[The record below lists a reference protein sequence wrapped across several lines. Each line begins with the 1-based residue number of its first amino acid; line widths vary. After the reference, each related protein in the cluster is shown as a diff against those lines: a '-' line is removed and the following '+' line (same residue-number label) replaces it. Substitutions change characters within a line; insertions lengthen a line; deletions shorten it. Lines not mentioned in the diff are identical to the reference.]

1 MEIKDFEVEQWMNLW
16 ETKCTYNVAET
27 CVYSLSLDQLFE
39 LTGGDKQAFL
49 DAFAARRLTYGD
61 IEGRPDLLSGI
72 AKLYRT
78 VAPEHIIPTH
88 GAAGAN
94 ALVLSTLVNPGDHVV
109 SVMPTY
115 QQLYSIPEMCG
126 AAVDVLHLEKEN
138 GYHVDVEALDALCTP
153 ETKVIC
159 INNPDNPTGAL
170 LDGETL
176 RAIVEVARKNDAW
189 LHCDEVYRHLNQTDE
204 YAESVVDLYDK
215 GVTTSSMSK
224 VWSLAG
230 IRLGWC
236 ITKDEQLRRDLLS
249 HRDYNLISCG
259 LFDEAVGAYALAH
272 ADAILD
278 RSRRIVREN
287 LATLL
292 EWVESEPHLS
302 VVPPEAGTT
311 ALVYYDYDIPSYDFC
326 TDMVKFNGAFVTP
339 GDCFEEPKSFRVGY
353 GYSDDTANCA
363 SNGEIERGLAEG
375 AFGLDHVLGELGDV
389 LVGKVPGRMSAE
401 DVTVFDS
408 AGTALLDIACAK
420 IALDAAA
427 RRGLGTV
434 AEL

>member
-27 CVYSLSLDQLFE
+27 CVYSLSLNQLFE

-49 DAFAARRLTYGD
+49 DAFATRRLTYGD

-94 ALVLSTLVNPGDHVV
+94 SLVLSTLVSPGDHVV

-126 AAVDVLHLEKEN
+126 ARVDVLHLEKEN
-138 GYHVDVEALDALCTP
+138 GYHVDVTALDALCTP
-153 ETKVIC
+153 DTKLIC

-215 GVTTSSMSK
+215 GVVTSSMSK

-236 ITKDEQLRRDLLS
+236 VTKSPELRRDLLS

-259 LFDEAVGAYALAH
+259 LFDEAVGADALAH
-272 ADAILD
+272 ADVILD

-287 LATLL
+287 LATLA
-292 EWVESEPHLS
+292 EWVDAEPHLS
-302 VVPPEAGTT
+302 MVRPEAGTT
-311 ALVYYDYDIPSYDFC
+311 ALVYYDYDMPSYDFC
-326 TDMVKFNGAFVTP
+326 TEMVKFNGAFVTP

-353 GYSDDTANCA
+353 GYSDDPAA
-363 SNGEIERGLAEG
+363 LRSGLLAISEY
-375 AFGLDHVLGELGDV
+375 LRTLE
-389 LVGKVPGRMSAE
+389 
-401 DVTVFDS
+401 
-408 AGTALLDIACAK
+408 
-420 IALDAAA
+420 
-427 RRGLGTV
+427 
-434 AEL
+434 

>member
-189 LHCDEVYRHLNQTDE
+189 LHCDEVYRHLNQADE

-215 GVTTSSMSK
+215 GVVTSSMSK

-259 LFDEAVGAYALAH
+259 LFDEAVGAYALAMPTPSST
-272 ADAILD
+272 AAAASCARIWLRFWNGWN
-278 RSRRIVREN
+278 RSR
-287 LATLL
+287 TC
-292 EWVESEPHLS
+292 P
-302 VVPPEAGTT
+302 
-311 ALVYYDYDIPSYDFC
+311 
-326 TDMVKFNGAFVTP
+326 
-339 GDCFEEPKSFRVGY
+339 SFRP
-353 GYSDDTANCA
+353 
-363 SNGEIERGLAEG
+363 R
-375 AFGLDHVLGELGDV
+375 
-389 LVGKVPGRMSAE
+389 P
-401 DVTVFDS
+401 
-408 AGTALLDIACAK
+408 
-420 IALDAAA
+420 A
-427 RRGLGTV
+427 RRRSSTTTTTSPPTIS
-434 AEL
+434 APIW

>member
-39 LTGGDKQAFL
+39 LTRRRQAGVSGRL
-49 DAFAARRLTYGD
+49 RGAPPHLRRHRGSPRPAFWASPSSTG
-61 IEGRPDLLSGI
+61 
-72 AKLYRT
+72 T

-176 RAIVEVARKNDAW
+176 RPSWRCAQERAAW
-189 LHCDEVYRHLNQTDE
+189 LTCDRGVPHLNQTDE
-204 YAESVVDLYDK
+204 
-215 GVTTSSMSK
+215 
-224 VWSLAG
+224 
-230 IRLGWC
+230 
-236 ITKDEQLRRDLLS
+236 
-249 HRDYNLISCG
+249 
-259 LFDEAVGAYALAH
+259 
-272 ADAILD
+272 
-278 RSRRIVREN
+278 
-287 LATLL
+287 
-292 EWVESEPHLS
+292 
-302 VVPPEAGTT
+302 
-311 ALVYYDYDIPSYDFC
+311 
-326 TDMVKFNGAFVTP
+326 
-339 GDCFEEPKSFRVGY
+339 
-353 GYSDDTANCA
+353 
-363 SNGEIERGLAEG
+363 
-375 AFGLDHVLGELGDV
+375 
-389 LVGKVPGRMSAE
+389 
-401 DVTVFDS
+401 
-408 AGTALLDIACAK
+408 
-420 IALDAAA
+420 
-427 RRGLGTV
+427 
-434 AEL
+434 